1 MHVPASR
8 SLWRHKDFLK
18 LWTGE
23 TISAF
28 GSQITAF
35 ALPLMAVLLLGATPV
50 QMGILSFLAFA
61 PMLFLTLF
69 AGVLVDRLPRRPILI
84 FTSLGQAII
93 LGTLPLATLFGLLS
107 FAYLYIVVFCC
118 GMLTVFFE
126 VAYQAYLP
134 SLIEQEQMVEGN
146 GKLEMSHALAQI
158 AGSGL
163 AGSIVQLFTAP
174 LAIVL
179 DAFSFLIS
187 ATFLCCIRKVESA
200 KVRHGIRSHIFTE
213 IREGLQIVLR
223 NRILWSI
230 AACNATMNLFS
241 SANASIIVLY
251 VVHDLAIKP
260 IIFGFI
266 TATGSIGALIGSL
279 VAKPIAKR
287 FGIGPTIIG
296 SVFCY
301 GIGAFFLPL
310 AGGSS
315 RLVIL
320 CLVLNWFTQNAML
333 IIFNVTQVSMRQS
346 ITPWHL
352 QGRMNASM
360 RFLICS
366 ALPLGSLL
374 GGLLGTA
381 IGLRSAILIG
391 VLGMLLAF
399 LWVLFSPLTCM
410 RENSVEGSD

>member
-1 MHVPASR
+1 MHASQN
-8 SLWRHKDFLK
+8 LWGHKDFLK

-23 TISAF
+23 TISEF

-35 ALPLMAVLLLGATPV
+35 ALPLTAVLLLGATPV
-50 QMGILSFLAFA
+50 QMGILSFLAFS

-69 AGVLVDRLPRRPILI
+69 AGVLVDHLPRRPILI

-93 LGTLPLATLFGLLS
+93 LITLPLAALFGFLHIE
-107 FAYLYIVVFCC
+107 YLYVIVLCC
-118 GMLTVFFE
+118 GVLTVFFE

-134 SLIEQEQMVEGN
+134 SLRAQEQMVEGN

-163 AGSIVQLFTAP
+163 AGGIVQLFTAP

-187 ATFLCCIRKVESA
+187 ATFLCCIHKVEPA
-200 KVRHGIRSHIFTE
+200 KVHHGPQSHIFNE
-213 IREGLQIVLR
+213 IKEGLQIVLH

-230 AACNATMNLFS
+230 AVCNATMNLFS
-241 SANASIIVLY
+241 NANASIVVLY

-315 RLVIL
+315 WFVIL
-320 CLVLNWFTQNAML
+320 CLVLCWFIQNMML
-333 IIFNVTQVSMRQS
+333 IIFNVTQVSMRQA

-381 IGLRSAILIG
+381 IGLRSAILMG
-391 VLGMLLAF
+391 ALGMSLAF
-399 LWVLFSPLTCM
+399 LWVLFSPLVHM
-410 RENSVEGSD
+410 RE

>member
-1 MHVPASR
+1 
-8 SLWRHKDFLK
+8 
-18 LWTGE
+18 
-23 TISAF
+23 
-28 GSQITAF
+28 
-35 ALPLMAVLLLGATPV
+35 
-50 QMGILSFLAFA
+50 
-61 PMLFLTLF
+61 
-69 AGVLVDRLPRRPILI
+69 
-84 FTSLGQAII
+84 
-93 LGTLPLATLFGLLS
+93 
-107 FAYLYIVVFCC
+107 
-118 GMLTVFFE
+118 MLTVFFE

-146 GKLEMSHALAQI
+146 GKLEMRHALAQS

-163 AGSIVQLFTAP
+163 AGGIVQLFTAP
-174 LAIVL
+174 FAIVR

-187 ATFLCCIRKVESA
+187 ATFLCCIRKVEPT
-200 KVRHGIRSHIFTE
+200 KVHHGSRSHIFKE

-241 SANASIIVLY
+241 SANASIVVLY
-251 VVHDLAIKP
+251 VLHDLAIKP

-266 TATGSIGALIGSL
+266 TATGSIGALVGSF
-279 VAKPIAKR
+279 VARPIAKR
-287 FGIGPTIIG
+287 LGIGPTIVG

-301 GIGAFFLPL
+301 GIGALFLPL
-310 AGGSS
+310 AGGSYW
-315 RLVIL
+315 LIIL
-320 CLVLNWFTQNAML
+320 CLVLNWFTQNMML
-333 IIFNVTQVSMRQS
+333 IIFNITQVSMRQS

-391 VLGMLLAF
+391 ALGMSLAF
-399 LWVLFSPLTCM
+399 LWVLFSPLACM
-410 RENSVEGSD
+410 REQPVESASRE

>member
-1 MHVPASR
+1 
-8 SLWRHKDFLK
+8 
-18 LWTGE
+18 
-23 TISAF
+23 
-28 GSQITAF
+28 
-35 ALPLMAVLLLGATPV
+35 
-50 QMGILSFLAFA
+50 
-61 PMLFLTLF
+61 MLFLTLF
-69 AGVLVDRLPRRPILI
+69 AGVLVDRRPRRPILI
-84 FTSLGQAII
+84 FTSLGQAIM
-93 LGTLPLATLFGLLS
+93 LGTVPLAAWFGFLHIE
-107 FAYLYIVVFCC
+107 YLYIIVFCS
-118 GMLTVFFE
+118 GVLTVFFE

-134 SLIEQEQMVEGN
+134 SLIAQEQMVEGN

-163 AGSIVQLFTAP
+163 AGGIVQLFTAP

-187 ATFLCCIRKVESA
+187 ATFLCRIRAVEPA
-200 KVRHGIRSHIFTE
+200 KVHHEVQPHIFKE
-213 IREGLQIVLR
+213 IKAGLQIVLR

-230 AACNATMNLFS
+230 AACNATINLFS
-241 SANASIIVLY
+241 CANASIVVLY
-251 VVHDLAIKP
+251 VVHDLAVKP
-260 IIFGFI
+260 ILFGFI

-279 VAKPIAKR
+279 VARLIAKR

-301 GIGAFFLPL
+301 GFGALFLPL

-315 RLVIL
+315 WLVIL
-320 CLVLNWFTQNAML
+320 CLVLNWFVQNMTL

-366 ALPLGSLL
+366 ALPVGSLL
-374 GGLLGTA
+374 GGLLGA
-381 IGLRSAILIG
+381 VIGLRPAILIG
-391 VLGMLLAF
+391 ALGMLLAF
-399 LWVLFSPLTCM
+399 LWVLFSPLARM
-410 RENSVEGSD
+410 RA

>member
-1 MHVPASR
+1 MHASQ
-8 SLWRHKDFLK
+8 SLWHHKDFLK

-35 ALPLMAVLLLGATPV
+35 ALPLTAVLMLGATSV

-84 FTSLGQAII
+84 FASLGQAIM
-93 LGTLPLATLFGLLS
+93 LGTVPLAALSGLLHIG
-107 FAYLYIVVFCC
+107 YLYIVVLCC
-118 GMLTVFFE
+118 GVLTVFFE

-134 SLIEQEQMVEGN
+134 SLIAREQMVEGN
-146 GKLEMSHALAQI
+146 GKLEMSHAFAQI
-158 AGSGL
+158 AASGL

-174 LAIVL
+174 FTIVL

-187 ATFLCCIRKVESA
+187 ATFLCCIHKAEPVKVHCG
-200 KVRHGIRSHIFTE
+200 VRSHIFKK
-213 IREGLQIVLR
+213 IREGLQLVLR
-223 NRILWSI
+223 SRILWSI

-241 SANASIIVLY
+241 SANASIVVLY
-251 VVHDLAIKP
+251 VIHDLAIKP

-266 TATGSIGALIGSL
+266 TATGSIGALVGSL
-279 VAKPIAKR
+279 VARPIAR
-287 FGIGPTIIG
+287 HLGIGPTIIG
-296 SVFCY
+296 SVLCY
-301 GIGAFFLPL
+301 GLGALFLPL

-315 RLVIL
+315 WLVVL
-320 CLVLNWFTQNAML
+320 CLVLNWFIQNSML
-333 IIFNVTQVSMRQS
+333 IIFNITQVSMRQS
-346 ITPWHL
+346 ITPWRL

-366 ALPLGSLL
+366 ALPLGSLF

-391 VLGMLLAF
+391 ALGMLLAF
-399 LWVLFSPLTCM
+399 LWVLLSPLARM
-410 RENSVEGSD
+410 RE

>member
-1 MHVPASR
+1 MHASQ
-8 SLWRHKDFLK
+8 SLWHHKDFLK

-35 ALPLMAVLLLGATPV
+35 ALPLTAVLMLGATPV

-84 FTSLGQAII
+84 FTSLGQAIM
-93 LGTLPLATLFGLLS
+93 LATVPLVALFGLLYI
-107 FAYLYIVVFCC
+107 AYLYIV
-118 GMLTVFFE
+118 
-126 VAYQAYLP
+126 
-134 SLIEQEQMVEGN
+134 
-146 GKLEMSHALAQI
+146 
-158 AGSGL
+158 
-163 AGSIVQLFTAP
+163 
-174 LAIVL
+174 
-179 DAFSFLIS
+179 
-187 ATFLCCIRKVESA
+187 
-200 KVRHGIRSHIFTE
+200 
-213 IREGLQIVLR
+213 
-223 NRILWSI
+223 
-230 AACNATMNLFS
+230 
-241 SANASIIVLY
+241 VLY

-266 TATGSIGALIGSL
+266 TATGSIGALVGSF
-279 VAKPIAKR
+279 VASPIAKR

-301 GIGAFFLPL
+301 GIGALFLPL

-315 RLVIL
+315 WLVIL
-320 CLVLNWFTQNAML
+320 CLLLNWFIQNTML
-333 IIFNVTQVSMRQS
+333 IIFNITQVSMRQA

-360 RFLICS
+360 RFIICS

-381 IGLRSAILIG
+381 IGLHATILIG
-391 VLGMLLAF
+391 VLGMSLAF
-399 LWVLFSPLTCM
+399 LWVLFSPLAHM
-410 RENSVEGSD
+410 RE

>member
-1 MHVPASR
+1 MHSQN
-8 SLWRHKDFLK
+8 LWRHKDFLK

-35 ALPLMAVLLLGATPV
+35 ALPLTAVLVLGATPV

-84 FTSLGQAII
+84 FTSFGQAVV
-93 LGTLPLATLFGLLS
+93 LGTVPLVTLFGLLHI
-107 FAYLYIVVFCC
+107 AYLYGVVFGC
-118 GMLTVFFE
+118 GILTVFFE

-134 SLIEQEQMVEGN
+134 ALIEQEQMVEGN

-163 AGSIVQLFTAP
+163 AGGIVQLFTAP

-179 DAFSFLIS
+179 DAFSFLVS
-187 ATFLCCIRKVESA
+187 ATFLCCIRKAEPA
-200 KVRHGIRSHIFTE
+200 KVHYGPQPHIF
-213 IREGLQIVLR
+213 RQMWKGLQVVLC

-241 SANASIIVLY
+241 SVNSSIIVLY
-251 VVHDLAIKP
+251 VIHDLSIKP

-266 TATGSIGALIGSL
+266 TATGSIGALVGSL
-279 VAKPIAKR
+279 MARPIAKHL
-287 FGIGPTIIG
+287 GIGPTIVG
-296 SVFCY
+296 SVLCY
-301 GIGAFFLPL
+301 GIGGLFLPL
-310 AGGSS
+310 ASGSPW
-315 RLVIL
+315 LVIL
-320 CLVLNWFTQNAML
+320 CLVLSWFIQNMML

-360 RFLICS
+360 RFIICS

-374 GGLLGTA
+374 GGLLGAA

-391 VLGMLLAF
+391 ALGMVLAF
-399 LWVLFSPLTCM
+399 LWVLLSPLARM
-410 RENSVEGSD
+410 RE